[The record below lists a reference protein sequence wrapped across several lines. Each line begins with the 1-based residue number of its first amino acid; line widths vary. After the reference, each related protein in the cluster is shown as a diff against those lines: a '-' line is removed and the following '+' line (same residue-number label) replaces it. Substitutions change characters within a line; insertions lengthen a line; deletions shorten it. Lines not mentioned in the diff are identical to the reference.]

1 MRLEQKMGSSQF
13 ADPNYER
20 LANVQ
25 QTGTFLHA
33 SHGRYRFNWGDVSLV
48 YRHIDWQFDSSSRLD
63 NMNFSGP
70 LLAAKLR
77 F

>member
-33 SHGRYRFNWGDVSLV
+33 SHGRYRFNWGDIAGFWRYMEYDLPSDAALGSM
-48 YRHIDWQFDSSSRLD
+48 DF
-63 NMNFSGP
+63 NGP
-70 LLAAKLR
+70 AVGAIFR
-77 F
+77 W